1 VDIWSDDDL
10 DRLEQRVDY
19 VLHTEDDGR
28 TLIVSPQA
36 IKDLIT
42 AFRHL
47 RTENGAGAEA
57 RSTVNG
63 TPTEAP
69 PTATGRAAEEA
80 RSVSRSAGAGRP
92 RA

>member
-1 VDIWSDDDL
+1 MDIWSDEDL

-28 TLIVSPQA
+28 TLIVSPEA

-47 RTENGAGAEA
+47 RAENGAGAEPRA
-57 RSTVNG
+57 TVNG
-63 TPTEAP
+63 TSTEAP
-69 PTATGRAAEEA
+69 PTGRAAVEA
-80 RSVSRSAGAGRP
+80 RSISRSAGAGRP